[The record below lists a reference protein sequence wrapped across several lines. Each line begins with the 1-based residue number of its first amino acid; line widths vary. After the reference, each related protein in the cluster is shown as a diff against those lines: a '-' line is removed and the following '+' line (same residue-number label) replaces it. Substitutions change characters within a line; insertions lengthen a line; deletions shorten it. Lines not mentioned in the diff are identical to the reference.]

1 MNRRRHCAL
10 ATLFAMM
17 GMWAGGAHGQ
27 PAPGGGAAAPP
38 AAAPP
43 KPAAPAAPAT
53 TFVPSPP
60 APVTIP
66 PAAYTSPQSNVAAI
80 TAFVTPNV
88 ANLLNDQDPGGQT
101 KSRDNLIAATL
112 QAGAPASPG
121 FLFEYGRALNG
132 AFVPVL
138 TSKAGAPQLSL
149 RGRLNV
155 GIVVARVAAA
165 AENITLAPSA
175 TLLVNDPAEP
185 VILWGLK
192 AAKPLIPQLLKMKGA
207 GGPPPLVAAIAPAVL
222 NHPSAVLVQEA
233 YMALDLPDP
242 AAMSELVKIWGNR
255 LAQYPGKEPPE
266 DPSVD
271 GYPISTIATREMW
284 KSVLNN
290 PKEQARAMQLVADQ
304 TSLAA
309 QWADK
314 IATGE
319 KHDQLVRLVQR
330 CAAACQVVGQTVND
344 KGLVDASQP
353 LVTLKLDGVGGV
365 GNVGQMVP
373 PATNLVTAIQAA
385 FPTVKPPPTLGGP
398 PAGAGVAGQP

>member
-1 MNRRRHCAL
+1 
-10 ATLFAMM
+10 
-17 GMWAGGAHGQ
+17 
-27 PAPGGGAAAPP
+27 
-38 AAAPP
+38 
-43 KPAAPAAPAT
+43 
-53 TFVPSPP
+53 
-60 APVTIP
+60 VTIP
-66 PAAYTSPQSNVAAI
+66 PAAYTSPAGNIAAI

-88 ANLLNDQDPGGQT
+88 ANLLNDGDPGGQT
-101 KSRDNLIAATL
+101 KSRDNMIAATM
-112 QAGAPASPG
+112 QAGAPASPA
-121 FLFEYGRALNG
+121 FLFEYGRALNA
-132 AFVPVL
+132 AFVPAL
-138 TSKAGAPQLSL
+138 TPKAGAPHLSL
-149 RGRLNV
+149 RGRLNI

-165 AENITLAPSA
+165 ADNTALAQSA

-192 AAKPLIPQLLKMKGA
+192 AAKPLVPQLLKMKGA
-207 GGPPPLVAAIAPAVL
+207 GAQPLIAAIAPAVL

-309 QWADK
+309 QWADQ
-314 IATGE
+314 ITTGE

-344 KGLVDASQP
+344 KGLVAASEP

-365 GNVGQMVP
+365 GNVGKMVP

-385 FPTVKPPPTLGGP
+385 FPTVKPPPTLGTP
-398 PAGAGVAGQP
+398 PAGGVGVAGQP